1 MQNFF
6 NDRWKRTVACE
17 NAQCTI
23 LVDMKIVS
31 RNWKYEIAHVKKQI
45 PCVVMFCWCH
55 VTKSQSLD
63 TNVGTSRVKLDMSCV
78 HISLCEK
85 SQSLEKTSCSHVT
98 HFSHNEILA
107 TSTRTCENLWFT
119 SKEARFMWS
128 NAPCF
133 ITTCKNSD
141 PQPITYKL
149 HAWKCKF
156 HLKFKLNIKIS
167 HWNYDFMCEKANFT
181 WEDSQA
187 HCVFLL
193 I

>member
-1 MQNFF
+1 MKKNSCLWKCPVHNFSRHENCQSQLKIWNCTCEEANSMCGHVLLVPRDEKPVAWYKCRYF
-6 NDRWKRTVACE
+6 TCEIGHVLCAHFFMWKKPITWE
-17 NAQCTI
+17 NV
-23 LVDMKIVS
+23 LF
-31 RNWKYEIAHVKKQI
+31 
-45 PCVVMFCWCH
+45 P
-55 VTKSQSLD
+55 
-63 TNVGTSRVKLDMSCV
+63 
-78 HISLCEK
+78 
-85 SQSLEKTSCSHVT
+85 VT

-156 HLKFKLNIKIS
+156 HPKFKLNIKIS